1 MKSHPSWFFQAD
13 AELTRVVN
21 AAVDKAGS
29 AGTRRIQLNFVGL
42 AMVAGFDR
50 HDSCEAA
57 QVALGALQDPPVHG
71 GSKRSKFYRVV
82 RDFLAECG
90 AKLKERGFSP
100 VPW

>member
-1 MKSHPSWFFQAD
+1 MKRGRNID
-13 AELTRVVN
+13 DVN
-21 AAVDKAGS
+21 EM
-29 AGTRRIQLNFVGL
+29 RRLGPW
-42 AMVAGFDR
+42 
-50 HDSCEAA
+50 SCEAA

-82 RDFLAECG
+82 REFLAECG